1 MRLRSLL
8 SLALILF
15 GLAVVGL
22 ALAYTDHAFGGPG
35 RRPVRRDDIAAIV
48 GAGMVALGVIVA
60 VAGRLRR
67 SRRGATDDETQAEAE
82 DRPTA

>member
-8 SLALILF
+8 SFALILF

-35 RRPVRRDDIAAIV
+35 RRPVRRDDIAAIA
-48 GAGMVALGVIVA
+48 GAGMVVLGVVVA
-60 VAGRLRR
+60 LAGTIRR
-67 SRRGATDDETQAEAE
+67 ASGGANQGDVPSEADEP
-82 DRPTA
+82 PTA